1 MAATFELFHRTHRTR
16 HATHSRISGKNGL
29 RIHRYAVMVTFLKF
43 LKETQVITPPCLGQ
57 QPRVQCTHRLPFEFV
72 IPNSLISARSDVAP
86 EYLNLLPTVKEGPA
100 FRGVNSQRLYM
111 RPMIE
116 YMLTASAMHIDSGRR
131 YQCKQDISVMP
142 SNAVAPPLQVEDF
155 PRDYTLTS
163 SKALKRH
170 IWSRPIGKLTVSAV
184 EPQPLNMSTN
194 APRASTTASIKLF
207 FEPREAG
214 ECAIRPYDWSITVK
228 SFLRIRTYIT
238 TRPFQQIPTQEI
250 VETDPLV
257 QVDSKATS
265 ASRRHC
271 DTLPWRLHR
280 LSPAGTITTGPLAT
294 PWTSVLIV
302 PVNASKNLLP
312 TFLSPL
318 SARRYVLVLALK
330 VGGLSHG
337 TLALE
342 IPIQVIHDPSETSN
356 RSSRTLLGQEQE
368 RLWDPDVVDMA
379 SMSFKDGSELQPEAI
394 IKPPPYSK
402 D

>member
-1 MAATFELFHRTHRTR
+1 MATTYECFHRTHRTR
-16 HATHSRISGKNGL
+16 HATHSSLSGKNGL
-29 RIHRYAVMVTFLKF
+29 RIHWYPVMVTFSKF
-43 LKETQVITPPCLGQ
+43 LKETQVLDLPCLGQ
-57 QPRVQCTHRLPFEFV
+57 QQVQCTHRLPFEFV

-86 EYLNLLPTVKEGPA
+86 DYLNLLPTVKEGSS

-116 YMLTASAMHIDSGRR
+116 YTLTASAMHIASGRG
-131 YQCKQDISVMP
+131 YQCKQDVSVMP
-142 SNAVAPPLQVEDF
+142 SNTAAPPLQVEDF
-155 PRDYTLTS
+155 TREYTLAS

-170 IWSRPIGKLTVSAV
+170 IWSRPIGKLTVSAM
-184 EPQPLNMSTN
+184 EPQALNMATN

-207 FEPREAG
+207 FEPCEARG
-214 ECAIRPYDWSITVK
+214 CASRPYDWSIAVK

-238 TRPFQQIPTQEI
+238 TRPFKQIPTQKL

-257 QVDSKATS
+257 QMDSKATS
-265 ASRRHC
+265 ESLRHC

-280 LSPAGTITTGPLAT
+280 LSPAGTITTGPCAT

-318 SARRYVLVLALK
+318 AARRYVLVLALK
-330 VGGLSHG
+330 IGGLSHG

-342 IPIQVIHDPSETSN
+342 IPIQIIYDPLKISN
-356 RSSRTLLGQEQE
+356 RSSRTLLEHEQE
-368 RLWDPDVVDMA
+368 HLLEQDVMDMA
-379 SMSFKDGSELQPEAI
+379 AVSLKDGPEMQPEAI
-394 IKPPPYSK
+394 VKPPPYSK
-402 D
+402 N

>member
-1 MAATFELFHRTHRTR
+1 VAATLELFHRTHRTCD
-16 HATHSRISGKNGL
+16 ATHSRISGKTGL
-29 RIHRYAVMVTFLKF
+29 RIRRYAVVVTFLKF
-43 LKETQVITPPCLGQ
+43 LKETQAITPPCLGQ
-57 QPRVQCTHRLPFEFV
+57 QPQVQCTHRLPFEFI

-100 FRGVNSQRLYM
+100 FQRGNSQRLYM

-116 YMLTASAMHIDSGRR
+116 YTLTASAMHIDSRKR
-131 YQCKQDISVMP
+131 YQCKREINVMP
-142 SNAVAPPLQVEDF
+142 LNAVAPPLQVEDF
-155 PRDYTLTS
+155 PRDYTLVS
-163 SKALKRH
+163 SKVLKRH
-170 IWSRPIGKLTVSAV
+170 RWSRPIGKLTISAM
-184 EPQPLNMSTN
+184 EPQPLNISTN

-207 FEPREAG
+207 FEPCEARV
-214 ECAIRPYDWSITVK
+214 CATRPYDWSIAVR
-228 SFLRIRTYIT
+228 SFVRIRTYVT
-238 TRPFQQIPTQEI
+238 TRPFKEIPSQEI

-257 QVDSKATS
+257 QLDSKATS
-265 ASRRHC
+265 ASRRQC

-280 LSPAGTITTGPLAT
+280 LSPAGTITTGLLAT

-318 SARRYVLVLALK
+318 SARRYILVLDLK

-342 IPIQVIHDPSETSN
+342 IPIQVIYDPSEKLN
-356 RSSRTLLGQEQE
+356 PSSRTLHGQEQE
-368 RLWDPDVVDMA
+368 RLWDPDVADMA
-379 SMSFKDGSELQPEAI
+379 SMTIKDGPELQPKAI
-394 IKPPPYSK
+394 MKPPPYSK